1 LRCRFYLL
9 SPGGVLTCC
18 AAGFSSICPP
28 FLSAICHFPRVAVC
42 EDGGDLFC
50 WRSDQISRPVTLR
63 GVGVLFAAG
72 VQERG
77 SELGSVVADF
87 VAVAGGGN
95 EACVAEGEQVA

>member
-1 LRCRFYLL
+1 VFVTLGWAAHLAVALSGTGGARCR
-9 SPGGVLTCC
+9 GVRRL
-18 AAGFSSICPP
+18 
-28 FLSAICHFPRVAVC
+28 R
-42 EDGGDLFC
+42 
-50 WRSDQISRPVTLR
+50 RRLR

-95 EACVAEGEQVA
+95 EACVAEGKQVA